1 MKGMPTE
8 ISFWNKDRYVVVS
21 GFTFGSVNPNADCML
36 SESEQI
42 CESHFRALWSPF
54 IHCLALSEYDSLCKL
69 LNTK

>member
-1 MKGMPTE
+1 M
-8 ISFWNKDRYVVVS
+8 VS
-21 GFTFGSVNPNADCML
+21 GFTFGSMNPNADYLL